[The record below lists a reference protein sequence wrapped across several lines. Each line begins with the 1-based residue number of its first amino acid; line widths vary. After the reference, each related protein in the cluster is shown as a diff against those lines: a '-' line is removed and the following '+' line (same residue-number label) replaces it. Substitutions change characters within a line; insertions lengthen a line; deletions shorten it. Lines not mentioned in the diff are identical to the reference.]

1 MTGQSH
7 ILMGQKEKFVSDR
20 LSIHRVIAHCQPE
33 LHLTS
38 STQRLKQDGYDALL
52 EIPIP
57 ADEPVPERHDGLL
70 RFALS
75 REQMEHL
82 RQQLGYALTFLG
94 EYDR

>member
-1 MTGQSH
+1 MPDTS
-7 ILMGQKEKFVSDR
+7 
-20 LSIHRVIAHCQPE
+20 SIHRVIAFRQPE
-33 LHLTS
+33 LHLTHS
-38 STQRLKQDGYDALL
+38 QERLKREGYDALL

-57 ADEPVPERHDGLL
+57 ADEPVSTSHKGVL

-82 RQQLGYALTFLG
+82 REQLEYALRFLD

>member
-1 MTGQSH
+1 MPGTS
-7 ILMGQKEKFVSDR
+7 
-20 LSIHRVIAHCQPE
+20 SIHRVIAYRQPE
-33 LHLTS
+33 LHLTDS
-38 STQRLKQDGYDALL
+38 QERLKQEGYDVML

-57 ADEPVPERHDGLL
+57 ADEPLPTSHEGML

-82 RQQLGYALTFLG
+82 REQLGHALRFLD